1 MKTHVKFIALFAAIL
16 FAANTSTYAA
26 NNSGNNHPAAA
37 GMGGQANGCT
47 HGQATGNKH
56 CTDTTTE
63 VHNEHVQ
70 TPPANQ
76 IGGNGGSS
84 TPPVEPKLPP
94 PVEPKVP
101 VPTEPKVP
109 VPPSEPQPPI
119 PNNEPKPPVPPS
131 EPRAPIPPGEPK
143 VPTTPGEPQPP
154 QPNPTQSPTIPDL
167 KGVPTGPRGRAEVS
181 RPMPDNPNLT
191 IQRATG
197 DRRQRGGE
205 SGTSVVPPNP
215 PSTLTVEPKV
225 PVPPDEPKPPT
236 PPSQTK
242 APPPSGQVPTQSPVV
257 APPDSKATPTPSGSR
272 GRMDLKKT
280 MPDES
285 APAIARATGER
296 RQREA
301 GSLTPP
307 GTSPDRVGNKT
318 PEGHKLV
325 TRYPGRQPLHDLP
338 RFASE
343 NRNQETYCALSGYH
357 RRKFADVFGQE
368 TEAGSLPSLRNGGS
382 IVRDIPAWHEP
393 SPNCLI
399 VIKRRTQE

>member
-1 MKTHVKFIALFAAIL
+1 MKIHVKFIALFAAIL
-16 FAANTSTYAA
+16 FAANTSTYAR
-26 NNSGNNHPAAA
+26 NNNGNDHPAAA
-37 GMGGQANGCT
+37 GIGGQANGCT
-47 HGQATGNKH
+47 NGQATGNKH

-63 VHNEHVQ
+63 VHNEEVQ
-70 TPPANQ
+70 IPPANQ

-84 TPPVEPKLPP
+84 TPPVESKSPP

-101 VPTEPKVP
+101 
-109 VPPSEPQPPI
+109 
-119 PNNEPKPPVPPS
+119 
-131 EPRAPIPPGEPK
+131 
-143 VPTTPGEPQPP
+143 
-154 QPNPTQSPTIPDL
+154 
-167 KGVPTGPRGRAEVS
+167 VPTGPRGRAEVS

-205 SGTSVVPPNP
+205 PVAVVPPHSP
-215 PSTLTVEPKV
+215 AI
-225 PVPPDEPKPPT
+225 PPT
-236 PPSQTK
+236 ESK
-242 APPPSGQVPTQSPVV
+242 PT
-257 APPDSKATPTPSGSR
+257 PDPIATPTIPGQTPVPTVTPTVPTGPR
-272 GRMDLKKT
+272 GRAEVSRP
-280 MPDES
+280 MPDN
-285 APAIARATGER
+285 PNLTIQRATGDR

-301 GSLTPP
+301 GLLTPP

-343 NRNQETYCALSGYH
+343 NRNQETYCALSGYQ
-357 RRKFADVFGQE
+357 RRKFVDVFGQE